1 MAGRLHTFLRGSMRL
16 CMTLTFWCYK
26 KWLVLQ
32 HLEVTGPSDG
42 LQRVELTE
50 DLDLGACLVFGA
62 RDVESH
68 LSCGFFSEDLSLLN
82 VEIIP
87 LGYPEMGL
95 GLWARKDAEGFAE
108 AMWLRKVPRKV

>member
-1 MAGRLHTFLRGSMRL
+1 MYDVRNSDFAHR
-16 CMTLTFWCYK
+16 K
-26 KWLVLQ
+26 
-32 HLEVTGPSDG
+32 GPFHVS
-42 LQRVELTE
+42 R
-50 DLDLGACLVFGA
+50 
-62 RDVESH
+62 
-68 LSCGFFSEDLSLLN
+68 GFFSEDLSPLN

>member
-1 MAGRLHTFLRGSMRL
+1 MAFQM
-16 CMTLTFWCYK
+16 
-26 KWLVLQ
+26 
-32 HLEVTGPSDG
+32 
-42 LQRVELTE
+42 
-50 DLDLGACLVFGA
+50 
-62 RDVESH
+62 
-68 LSCGFFSEDLSLLN
+68 SCGFFSEDLSLLN